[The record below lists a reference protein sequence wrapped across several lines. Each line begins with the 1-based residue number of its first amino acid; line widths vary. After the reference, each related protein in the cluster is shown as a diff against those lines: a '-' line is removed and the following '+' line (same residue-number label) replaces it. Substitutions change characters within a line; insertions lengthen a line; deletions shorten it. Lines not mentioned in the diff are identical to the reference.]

1 MYVEKDDD
9 DDDSH
14 SRKDDES
21 TECYSS
27 DSHFNAVGGS
37 TAASAHQSSS
47 RTFNCDEGKLMSN
60 VTAANEASHTHHHQS
75 YPDVRVDSTR
85 VRSAK
90 CNTTS
95 YFVVLVVFVDLPA
108 TLHTCYTISTAHIS
122 FVVLHYT
129 LKLFTYTL
137 VFRLIILAWLDYFV
151 FKHQIS
157 VCFAFIFLAF
167 SLLHIVLSP

>member
-1 MYVEKDDD
+1 MYVDKDD

-37 TAASAHQSSS
+37 TASAHQSSS

-60 VTAANEASHTHHHQS
+60 VTAANEAHTHHQS

-90 CNTTS
+90 CNCILLCI
-95 YFVVLVVFVDLPA
+95 FVVLVL
-108 TLHTCYTISTAHIS
+108 
-122 FVVLHYT
+122 VVLLGCLPPCTHAT
-129 LKLFTYTL
+129 P
-137 VFRLIILAWLDYFV
+137 
-151 FKHQIS
+151 
-157 VCFAFIFLAF
+157 
-167 SLLHIVLSP
+167 SLQLTFPL